1 MLTERSLK
9 ALQGVHGD
17 LVRVVH
23 RADELTDLEFVV
35 TEGLRTMKRQRE
47 LVAAGASSTLRSR
60 HLTGHAIDFA
70 PLLPDG
76 TITWKW
82 PAFWPIVEA
91 FEKASKE
98 LSIPIECGARWK
110 KFPDGPHVQLPW
122 KGYE

>member
-23 RADELTDLEFVV
+23 RADELTDLEFIV
-35 TEGLRTMKRQRE
+35 TEGVRSMKRQRE
-47 LVAAGASSTLRSR
+47 LVAAGASATLKSR
-60 HLTGHAIDFA
+60 HLTGHAIDFV
-70 PLLPDG
+70 PVVYG
-76 TITWKW
+76 EISWKW
-82 PAFWPIVEA
+82 PAFMPIVEA

-98 LSIPIECGARWK
+98 LGIPIECGARWK

-122 KGYE
+122 KVYP